1 MNLEKVGFLLSQ
13 TVLSASP
20 APSMG
25 IFEAARPKEYLEL
38 EFAILDEAVRTAEE
52 FPGEEWQVWSV
63 MAEAVDGMNAQLTSI
78 AAPTL
83 KLVPYSLF
91 LETLGAG
98 DISPEGFEGQML
110 P

>member
-1 MNLEKVGFLLSQ
+1 MNLKKLAFLLSQ
-13 TVLSASP
+13 AALPTKCSP
-20 APSMG
+20 S
-25 IFEAARPKEYLEL
+25 IDVSEAGRPKEYIEL
-38 EFAILDEAVRTAEE
+38 EFAILDEAVRTAED

-63 MAEAVDGMNAQLTSI
+63 MAEAVENMNAQLTSI
-78 AAPTL
+78 AAPKL

-98 DISPEGFEGQML
+98 DISPEGFEGQTL